1 MKSTAVAHPTQSLIR
16 YDWLYRDP
24 DVPSNGNVSVCMENL
39 YTTTTVETSETDRIF
54 INGEEADRNDRAFR
68 MLDRF
73 RDMFRLNYPV
83 VVHSENSGPNGI
95 IGYDQA
101 KGVGFSTS
109 GGASLVTSLLDL
121 FGLNNILEST
131 EEYTRVM
138 SKLSGSGVKSA
149 VGGISYWNV
158 INGVP
163 DVYVLASRASIPDF
177 RILCVPISNEIVI
190 PTAEIHRQMER
201 SPISRLRQEK
211 VRDYL
216 VRVVEYARESDV
228 EGVSYVSQL
237 DSLLFHETLEKGP
250 GNLSVLSKQSLGIS
264 GRMKELRG
272 GYEDPGEVISHGFI
286 PVYVSWSGGP
296 TTYINFRAGYQ
307 DEILRHLD
315 DAEVRK
321 FILSGIGEGCR
332 IIDQHIA

>member
-39 YTTTTVETSETDRIF
+39 YTTTTVETSGTDRIF
-54 INGEEADRNDRAFR
+54 INREEVGRNDRAFHI
-68 MLDRF
+68 LDRF
-73 RDMFRLNYPV
+73 RNMFGLSYSV
-83 VVHSENSGPNGI
+83 VVHSENSGPDGI
-95 IGYDQA
+95 IGYNNA
-101 KGVGFSTS
+101 KGMGFSTS

-131 EEYTRVM
+131 EEYVRVI

-163 DVYVLASRASIPDF
+163 DVYVLASRVSIPDF
-177 RILCVPISNEIVI
+177 RILCVPIANETVI
-190 PTAEIHRQMER
+190 STAEIHRQMEK
-201 SPISRLRQEK
+201 SSISRLRQERG
-211 VRDYL
+211 RDYL
-216 VRVVEYARESDV
+216 DRVIGYARGSDV

-237 DSLLFHETLEKGP
+237 DSLLFHETLKKGP
-250 GNLSVLSKQSLGIS
+250 DNFSVLSEQSLGIS
-264 GRMKELRG
+264 RRMKELRG
-272 GYEDPGEVISHGFI
+272 GYEDPREVISHGFV
-286 PVYVSWSGGP
+286 PAYVSWSGGP
-296 TTYINFRAGYQ
+296 TTYINFRARFQG
-307 DEILRHLD
+307 ETLRHLD

-321 FILSGIGEGCR
+321 SVLSGIGEGCR
-332 IIDQHIA
+332 ITDQHIA